1 MTACDDVRVL
11 LGAYALGSLDPA
23 DEKLVRDHLE
33 SCDAC
38 SAELADLGHTASALA
53 LIDLA
58 DVIGPAEAPDNL
70 PSLLS
75 QVRAF
80 RRRRRLAAVAVAAS
94 AAVLAGIGGG
104 LVVGGDGQQPVS
116 EPSVSEPSV
125 SEPPV
130 SEPPVASVSAE
141 EAGISLAVDAWD
153 KGWGTALR
161 AKVSGVPAGSRCS
174 LVAVGLDGTREIA
187 ASWVVPG
194 SGYGDNGALTV
205 DGAVGLRSGDVD
217 HFAVVTAD
225 GSTLVTVAATSSS

>member
-38 SAELADLGHTASALA
+38 SAEFAELGRAASALA
-53 LIDLA
+53 LVDLA
-58 DVIGPAEAPDNL
+58 DVLGPAQGPDNL
-70 PSLLS
+70 PSLLT

-94 AAVLAGIGGG
+94 VAVLAGIGGG
-104 LVVGGDGQQPVS
+104 LVVGGDGEQPMSEQPVS
-116 EPSVSEPSV
+116 EPS
-125 SEPPV
+125 V

-225 GSTLVTVAATSSS
+225 GSTLVTVAAASSS

>member
-23 DEKLVRDHLE
+23 DEQLVRDHLE

-38 SAELADLGHTASALA
+38 SAESADLGRTASALA
-53 LIDLA
+53 LVDLA
-58 DVIGPAEAPDNL
+58 DVIGPVEAPDSL
-70 PSLLS
+70 PGLLAR
-75 QVRAF
+75 VRAF
-80 RRRRRLAAVAVAAS
+80 RRRRRLAALAVAAS
-94 AAVLAGIGGG
+94 VAVLAGIGG
-104 LVVGGDGQQPVS
+104 LVAGGDG
-116 EPSVSEPSV
+116 
-125 SEPPV
+125 EPPA

-141 EAGISLAVDAWD
+141 EAGVSLAVDAWD

-161 AKVSGVPAGSRCS
+161 AEVSGVPAGSRCS
-174 LVAVGLDGTREIA
+174 LVAVGQDGTREIA

-194 SGYGDNGALTV
+194 SGYEDNGALTV

>member
-23 DEKLVRDHLE
+23 DERLVRDHLE

-38 SAELADLGHTASALA
+38 TAEFAELGRAASALA
-53 LIDLA
+53 LVDLA
-58 DVIGPAEAPDNL
+58 DVIGPAQAPDNL
-70 PSLLS
+70 PSLLT

-94 AAVLAGIGGG
+94 VAVLAGIGGG
-104 LVVGGDGQQPVS
+104 LVVGGDGEQPVS
-116 EPSVSEPSV
+116 GPSVSETPV

>member
-23 DEKLVRDHLE
+23 DERLVRDHLE

-38 SAELADLGHTASALA
+38 TAEFAELGRAASALA
-53 LIDLA
+53 LVDLA
-58 DVIGPAEAPDNL
+58 DVIGPAQAPDNL
-70 PSLLS
+70 PSLLT

-94 AAVLAGIGGG
+94 VAVLAGIGGG
-104 LVVGGDGQQPVS
+104 LVVGGDGEQPVS
-116 EPSVSEPSV
+116 GPSVSET
-125 SEPPV
+125 
-130 SEPPVASVSAE
+130 PVASVSAE
-141 EAGISLAVDAWD
+141 EAGVSLAVDAWD

-161 AKVSGVPAGSRCS
+161 AEVAGVPAGSRCS
-174 LVAVGLDGTREIA
+174 LVAVGQDGTREIA

-217 HFAVVTAD
+217 HYAVVTAD
-225 GSTLVTVAATSSS
+225 GSTLVTVAATSSG

>member
-1 MTACDDVRVL
+1 MTACDDVSVL

-23 DEKLVRDHLE
+23 DEKVVRDHLE

-38 SAELADLGHTASALA
+38 SAEFADLGRAASALA
-53 LIDLA
+53 LVDLA
-58 DVIGPAEAPDNL
+58 DVIGPAQAPDNL
-70 PSLLS
+70 PSLLT

-94 AAVLAGIGGG
+94 VAALAGIGGG
-104 LVVGGDGQQPVS
+104 LVVGGDGEQPVS
-116 EPSVSEPSV
+116 EPSVSEPS
-125 SEPPV
+125 V

-174 LVAVGLDGTREIA
+174 LVAVGQDGTREIA

-225 GSTLVTVAATSSS
+225 GSTLVTVAAASSS

>member
-23 DEKLVRDHLE
+23 DERLVRDHLE

-38 SAELADLGHTASALA
+38 TAEFAELGRAASALA
-53 LIDLA
+53 LVDLA
-58 DVIGPAEAPDNL
+58 DVIGPAQAPDNL
-70 PSLLS
+70 PSLLT

-94 AAVLAGIGGG
+94 VAVLAGIGGG
-104 LVVGGDGQQPVS
+104 LVVGGDGEQPVS
-116 EPSVSEPSV
+116 GPS
-125 SEPPV
+125 V

-141 EAGISLAVDAWD
+141 EAGVSLAVDAWD

-161 AKVSGVPAGSRCS
+161 AEVAGVPAGSRCS
-174 LVAVGLDGTREIA
+174 LVAVGQDGTREIA

-217 HFAVVTAD
+217 HYAVVTAD
-225 GSTLVTVAATSSS
+225 GSTLVTVAATSSG